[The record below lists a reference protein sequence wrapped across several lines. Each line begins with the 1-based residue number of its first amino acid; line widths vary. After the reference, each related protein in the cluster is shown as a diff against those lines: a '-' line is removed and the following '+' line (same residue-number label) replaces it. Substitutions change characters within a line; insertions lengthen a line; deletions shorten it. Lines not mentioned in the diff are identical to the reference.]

1 MRFLSKAMMTASTF
15 LIAAALLAAQGPSAG
30 PAETAT
36 ATPLPGSP
44 TAVEAPPDHESD
56 LYDQGTIA
64 LDASQW
70 ENALYDLGTKALD
83 ASQWEKALQ
92 AFDQVIQAHG
102 PHADGAL
109 YWKAYAL
116 NKLSRREDALAALA
130 TLEKSYAQSRWNNDA
145 KELEVEIRQS
155 MGQTVSPE
163 NVSNEDLKLIA
174 INGLMNSDPE
184 RAVPLLEKVLQ
195 GNQSPKLK
203 ERALF
208 VLAQSSSPQARA
220 IISSIARGQSDK
232 ALQRKALE
240 DLALFGGKE
249 SRAELA
255 EIYAASDDIEV
266 KRAILRGF
274 MISGEKDRILTAA
287 KTEKNPE
294 MRHEAVRQLGVMG
307 AGDDLWQLYQI
318 ESSQDI
324 KREIIRALFVGGQAD
339 RLTAL
344 AQTEKDAELRREAIR
359 SLGLVGSRTA
369 DTLTSLYEKE
379 KSVDIRKEI
388 MNAFFLQGNAK
399 ALVNIARGEKDPE
412 LRKTAVE
419 KLSLMN
425 SKDATDFM
433 LEILN
438 K

>member
-1 MRFLSKAMMTASTF
+1 MSALNKAVLTATTF
-15 LIAAALLAAQGPSAG
+15 LITAALLVAQGPVTG
-30 PAETAT
+30 PSEVAM
-36 ATPLPGSP
+36 ATPGAASATP
-44 TAVEAPPDHESD
+44 AAPDHESD
-56 LYDQGTIA
+56 LYDQGT
-64 LDASQW
+64 
-70 ENALYDLGTKALD
+70 KALD
-83 ASQWEKALQ
+83 ASQWAKALEV
-92 AFDQVIQAHG
+92 FDQVIPMHG

-116 NKLSRREDALAALA
+116 NKLTRRDDALSVLA

-145 KELEVEIRQS
+145 KALEVEIRQS
-155 MGQTVSPE
+155 MGETVSPD

-195 GNQSPKLK
+195 SNQPPKVK

-208 VLAQSSSPQARA
+208 VLAQSSSPKARA
-220 IISSIARGQSDK
+220 IISSIARGQGDR
-232 ALQRKALE
+232 ALQGKALE

-249 SRAELA
+249 SKAELA
-255 EIYAASDDIEV
+255 EIYASSDDTEV
-266 KRAILRGF
+266 KRSILRGF
-274 MISGEKDRILTAA
+274 MVSGEKGRILAAA
-287 KTEKNPE
+287 KSEKTPE
-294 MRHEAVRQLGVMG
+294 LRREAVKQLGVMG
-307 AGDDLWQLYQI
+307 AGDDLWQLYQN
-318 ESSQDI
+318 EPSQDL
-324 KREIIRALFVGGQAD
+324 KREIIKALFIGGQAD
-339 RLTAL
+339 RLVAL
-344 AQTEKDAELRREAIR
+344 AQNEKDNPLRLEAIR
-359 SLGLVGSRTA
+359 SMGLMGPRTA
-369 DTLTSLYEKE
+369 DSLTSLYQNEKA
-379 KSVDIRKEI
+379 VNIRKEI

-433 LEILN
+433 MEILN